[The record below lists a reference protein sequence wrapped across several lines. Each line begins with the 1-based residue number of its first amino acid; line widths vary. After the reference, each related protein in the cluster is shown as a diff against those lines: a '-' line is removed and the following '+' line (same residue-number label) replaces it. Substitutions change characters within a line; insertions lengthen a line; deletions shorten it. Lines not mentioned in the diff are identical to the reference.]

1 MSNLRDIIDAKL
13 QESQDDASILKY
25 SPPVRAA
32 DPELDA
38 ALASVERGELAAAF
52 RTRNGAL
59 VITHKSDPEN
69 SPAAPA
75 AKSSGMTA

>member
-1 MSNLRDIIDAKL
+1 MSLREAIGAKI
-13 QESQDDASILKY
+13 QQRQDDNSAQKY
-25 SPPVRAA
+25 TPPVRTT

-38 ALASVERGELAAAF
+38 ALASVERGEIAAAF